1 MNQGSSKVASKAK
14 QTNRK
19 PVKQR
24 VSSVDQI
31 PRDKPIDP
39 GSKKLTDIFLCDN
52 TFLLDLHQILILGEC
67 PQSRPCRTAKG
78 TCCRH
83 HHTILIYFSYLK

>member
-39 GSKKLTDIFLCDN
+39 GSKKLTDIFL
-52 TFLLDLHQILILGEC
+52 
-67 PQSRPCRTAKG
+67 
-78 TCCRH
+78 
-83 HHTILIYFSYLK
+83 